1 MLRFVLAHMTWNP
14 ISTLELQRSYNALLT
29 GLVLLSA
36 STMSNICRREYTL
49 TVDAIKKELSSR
61 SKVSLALDG
70 GTLTNKLAITSEIAY
85 YLDQN
90 WALRKVQLAFNEIDI
105 PFMSFFEGSLRM
117 TDQGSAY
124 RSTANQIL
132 EGSSRSF

>member
-1 MLRFVLAHMTWNP
+1 
-14 ISTLELQRSYNALLT
+14 
-29 GLVLLSA
+29 
-36 STMSNICRREYTL
+36 MSNICWREYTL

-85 YLDQN
+85 YMDQN

-105 PFMSFFEGSLRM
+105 PFMSFFESSLRI

-132 EGSSRSF
+132 EGSSRSFRTD